1 LKKNGKAV
9 LTSIMGITIK
19 LFLFLILVFCFS
31 CEEQGLNVDCR
42 DCTANEPLST
52 SLEINLDMN
61 FQTGETLVKIYE
73 GNLEDSILYKLRQVS
88 GLYTAITVLLNKKYT
103 VTATYYIPGS
113 YYIVVDSATPR
124 VKYEKKQC
132 DDPCYFVYD
141 KVVDLRFKY

>member
-1 LKKNGKAV
+1 
-9 LTSIMGITIK
+9 MRITIK

-31 CEEQGLNVDCR
+31 CEEQGLFVDCR
-42 DCTANEPLST
+42 DCTASEPLDT
-52 SLEINLDMN
+52 YLEINLDMN

-73 GNLEDSILYKLRQVS
+73 GNLEDSILYKTRQVS
-88 GLYTAITVLLNKKYT
+88 GLYTTVTVLTNKKYT
-103 VTATYYIPGS
+103 VTATYYIPGN

-141 KVVDLRFKY
+141 KVVDLRLKY